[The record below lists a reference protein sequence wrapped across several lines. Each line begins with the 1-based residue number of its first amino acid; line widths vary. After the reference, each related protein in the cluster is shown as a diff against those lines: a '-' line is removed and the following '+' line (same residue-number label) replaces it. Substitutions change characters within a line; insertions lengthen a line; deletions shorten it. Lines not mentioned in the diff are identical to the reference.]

1 METRAR
7 HITVGSFV
15 LSSVLAIAFF
25 VFWLAG
31 FQGEAKYYDYYV
43 RFSGSVS
50 QLRIDSTVLFGGIPV
65 GRVTDVRIDPEN
77 SELAR
82 VDLSIRDGT
91 PIRVDSKATLEL
103 QGIAGGVIV
112 QISRGTKTAELL
124 APDSEIVA
132 GPSALEQIVRR
143 VPDLLTKIDEITNR
157 MNDLLSDK
165 NRQAFSSS
173 LANLEAITRQ
183 LSGEANSAE
192 GVMSNASGAIQE
204 LNNAARQFS
213 ALAVELRGAVGD
225 VRGDASEAAR
235 NFTKMADSF
244 DKTSKQLSS
253 VIEDNREPLKQFSAT
268 TLYEAGEL
276 VSELRRLVASMTR
289 ISHQFEKDP
298 ARFLLNDRSKGVD
311 TP

>member
-15 LSSVLAIAFF
+15 LSFVLAIAFF
-25 VFWLAG
+25 VFWLAR

-50 QLRIDSTVLFGGIPV
+50 QLRIDNAVLFGGIPV
-65 GRVTDVRIDPEN
+65 GRVTDVRIDPGN

-82 VDLSIRDGT
+82 VDLAIRDGT

-103 QGIAGGVIV
+103 QGITGGVIV
-112 QISRGTKTAELL
+112 QISRGTNTAELL

-157 MNDLLSDK
+157 MNDLLSDR
-165 NRQAFSSS
+165 NRQAFSNS
-173 LANLEAITRQ
+173 LANLEAITEQ
-183 LSGEANSAE
+183 LAGEANSA
-192 GVMSNASGAIQE
+192 GGIMNNASGAIQE
-204 LNNAARQFS
+204 LNNAAKEFS

-225 VRGDASEAAR
+225 VRGDAGEATR
-235 NFTKMADSF
+235 NFAKMADNFS
-244 DKTSKQLSS
+244 KTSKQLSS
-253 VIEDNREPLKQFSAT
+253 VIEDNRVPLKQFSST

-298 ARFLLNDRSKGVD
+298 ARFLLNDRSKGVN